1 MKMTIEEL
9 RKTFASPI
17 MTKIINTTR
26 STINT
31 TTSCYKTG
39 FIDGGIN
46 NEHKPYNYD
55 HVTGKSISK
64 LENEQL
70 AEYELGF
77 FDGIMSDNPYI
88 ELNKR
93 FGMRFGSL
101 L

>member
-1 MKMTIEEL
+1 MTIEEL

-17 MTKIINTTR
+17 MTKIINATR

-31 TTSCYKTG
+31 TTSYYKAG
-39 FIDGGIN
+39 FISGGIN

-55 HVTGKSISK
+55 HVTGESISK
-64 LENEQL
+64 LEGEQL

-77 FDGIMSDNPYI
+77 FDGIMSDNPYL

-93 FGMRFGSL
+93 FNMRFANL

>member
-17 MTKIINTTR
+17 MTKIINITR
-26 STINT
+26 STIDQ
-31 TTSCYKTG
+31 TTSYYKAG

-55 HVTGKSISK
+55 HITGKSISK
-64 LENEQL
+64 LDGEQL

-77 FDGIMSDNPYI
+77 FDGIMSENPYL

-93 FGMRFGSL
+93 FEMKFANL